1 MESLVLDGRL
11 PARELEMRLAER
23 VRALLAR
30 NGGAAPAL
38 AVIAAETAAGQP
50 ESVRMKGRACGRV
63 GVAALLTLVPAT
75 ATTAEVLAE
84 IARLNADPRV
94 HGIFV
99 QHPLPPGVDERRCF
113 DAVALAKD
121 VGGDSSRSFGRVAL
135 GTLGA
140 GAFGAATPAAIMR
153 LLAHHGIPLAGREA
167 VVAGRSAMV
176 GKPMA
181 MMLLAADA
189 TVTVC
194 HSRSRDLPALVGRAE
209 ILVGAVGRPHL
220 IRGSWIRDGAVVI
233 DAGFHPPGIG
243 DIDLAEA
250 AWRCAA
256 YTPVPGGVGPMTIAV
271 LLEHT
276 VSAAE
281 RAVGTAYETPSPPQ
295 PG

>member
-1 MESLVLDGRL
+1 MTPLVLDGRL
-11 PARELEMRLAER
+11 PAREVETRLAER

-30 NGGAAPAL
+30 NGGAAPTL
-38 AVIAAETAAGQP
+38 AVLAAETEAGQP

-63 GVAALLTLVPAT
+63 GVAALLTLVPAA
-75 ATTAEVLAE
+75 ATTAFVLAE
-84 IARLNADPRV
+84 IARLNGDPRV

-121 VGGDSSRSFGRVAL
+121 VGGDSSHSFGRSAL
-135 GTLGA
+135 GA
-140 GAFGAATPAAIMR
+140 SAFGAATPAAVMR

-209 ILVGAVGRPHL
+209 ILVAAVGRPHL
-220 IRGSWIRDGAVVI
+220 IRGSWLRDGAVVI
-233 DAGFHPPGIG
+233 DAGYHPPGIG
-243 DIDLAEA
+243 DIDLTEA
-250 AWRCAA
+250 AGRCAA

-281 RAVGTAYETPSPPQ
+281 RAAASDAPPAAR
-295 PG
+295 PN